1 MKTYWSL
8 KWHHAHDPGHIIH
21 RGCVPVL
28 FRTRK
33 EAVAFREETFGYIR
47 KRKDLRSAP
56 HFWRM
61 PKLIKV
67 TVSEA

>member
-8 KWHHAHDPGHIIH
+8 RWQAKGEKGHIMH
-21 RGCVPVL
+21 GGCVPVL

-33 EAVAFREETFGYIR
+33 ETVAFREETFGYIR
-47 KRKDLRSAP
+47 KRPDLRSAP

-67 TVSEA
+67 TVTEA